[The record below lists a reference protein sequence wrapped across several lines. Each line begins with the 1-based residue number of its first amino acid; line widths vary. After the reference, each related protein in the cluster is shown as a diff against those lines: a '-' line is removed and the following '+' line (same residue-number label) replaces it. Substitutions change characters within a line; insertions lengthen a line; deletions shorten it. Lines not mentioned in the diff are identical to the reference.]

1 MLNRLLAD
9 IGNGLSKKPFERI
22 SWWWGP
28 RWVDFISVDQTLTV
42 DNPLWQR
49 NKSSLKN
56 IRLFGL
62 SPDELQ
68 AEIVDYWQQP
78 FWKRWFLGLFT
89 SIHSKIKLWS
99 YYHRCLSLHK
109 VCKKDRYGTNE
120 PIDLVFEQ
128 YLGIEMLHRLNKNR
142 IHFENHFEKRA
153 GNLTIKNNLG
163 HLRSVFARKHWQLF
177 SKLVKKKLSQLSTE
191 VDKDSLHSQLEKES
205 ERLRMILF
213 SYLYTWHENIFNP
226 ARDNDE
232 TINSGT
238 LVDVFAGKEI
248 SYSIHSIKD
257 WVRMKQQV
265 IQSLLEGQSP
275 EQFLNIKNLLES
287 CLSKLKTLVD
297 MHLNN
302 GVKLI
307 VAVRKRKLSCKDA
320 IRQTRILQTELIHLL
335 KKSIVLFHPD
345 KSFGNEEL
353 GKIQTELL
361 QQFQELAEESQE
373 IIEKKLQLL
382 WDYLPK
388 RTTRQKVQKMEQ
400 EVNGNMPE
408 LEQGTE
414 TNFTQTRIEREET
427 KANVDICIQSQV
439 RSKLIHNPPNN
450 FIQEENNIL
459 QESEWRFRRL
469 PRYTPV
475 F

>member
-9 IGNGLSKKPFERI
+9 IGNGLAKKPFERI

-28 RWVDFISVDQTLTV
+28 RWVDFISVDQPLTV

-49 NKSSLKN
+49 DKSSLKN

-68 AEIVDYWQQP
+68 AEIIAYWQQP
-78 FWKRWFLGLFT
+78 FWKRWLLGLFT

-120 PIDLVFEQ
+120 PIELVFEQ

-142 IHFENHFEKRA
+142 IQFENYFEKRA
-153 GNLTIKNNLG
+153 GNLTIKNNLS
-163 HLRSVFARKHWQLF
+163 HLHSLFIRKHWKLF
-177 SKLVKKKLSQLSTE
+177 SKLMKKKLSQLSTE
-191 VDKDSLHSQLEKES
+191 DKDSLQSQLKRES
-205 ERLRMILF
+205 DRLEMILF
-213 SYLYTWHENIFNP
+213 CYLSNWLKKIFEP
-226 ARDNDE
+226 PRTDDE
-232 TINSGT
+232 TINDGT

-427 KANVDICIQSQV
+427 KANVDICIHSQV
-439 RSKLIHNPPNN
+439 RSKLIHNPPND
-450 FIQEENNIL
+450 FILEENNI
-459 QESEWRFRRL
+459 QQKDEQRFRRL
-469 PRYTPV
+469 QRYTPV

>member
-9 IGNGLSKKPFERI
+9 IGNGLAKKPFERI

-28 RWVDFISVDQTLTV
+28 RWVDFISVDQPLTV

-49 NKSSLKN
+49 DKSSLKN

-62 SPDELQ
+62 SPNALQ
-68 AEIVDYWQQP
+68 AEIIDYWQQP
-78 FWKRWFLGLFT
+78 FWKRWLLSLFT

-99 YYHRCLSLHK
+99 YYHRCLSFRK
-109 VCKKDRYGTNE
+109 VCKKDRYGE
-120 PIDLVFEQ
+120 PIDLIFEQ
-128 YLGIEMLHRLNKNR
+128 EVMDRLRKSR
-142 IHFENHFEKRA
+142 IQFENYIEKRA

-232 TINSGT
+232 TINDDT
-238 LVDVFAGKEI
+238 LVDVFDGKEV
-248 SYSIHSIKD
+248 SYSIHSIKE

-265 IQSLLEGQSP
+265 IQSLLEEQSP
-275 EQFLNIKNLLES
+275 EQFLNIRNLLES

-297 MHLNN
+297 IHLDK

-353 GKIQTELL
+353 GKIQTGLL

-414 TNFTQTRIEREET
+414 TNFTESHIEREQT
-427 KANVDICIQSQV
+427 KANVDICIHSQV
-439 RSKLIHNPPNN
+439 RSKLIHNPPNY
-450 FIQEENNIL
+450 FIEEENNIL
-459 QESEWRFRRL
+459 QESERRFRHL